1 MEENKELET
10 TTEEQA
16 SVTPA
21 AMMAR
26 KRLISQWPYRWLCGH
41 VADRGRYL
49 YRFSDPQHHDHEG

>member
-21 AMMAR
+21 ANNGEKKAYF
-26 KRLISQWPYRWLCGH
+26 S
-41 VADRGRYL
+41 VALSLALRPR
-49 YRFSDPQHHDHEG
+49 R

>member
-26 KRLISQWPYRWLCGH
+26 KKAYFS
-41 VADRGRYL
+41 VALSLALRPRC
-49 YRFSDPQHHDHEG
+49 

>member
-21 AMMAR
+21 ANNGE
-26 KRLISQWPYRWLCGH
+26 KKGLFLSGLIVGFAATLLIVGGKMCIR
-41 VADRGRYL
+41 DRPMR
-49 YRFSDPQHHDHEG
+49 PA

>member
-21 AMMAR
+21 ANDGEKKGLFLCLVNGQVDDFICRHVLMIGR
-26 KRLISQWPYRWLCGH
+26 RL
-41 VADRGRYL
+41 
-49 YRFSDPQHHDHEG
+49 PQHR

>member
-21 AMMAR
+21 ANNGE
-26 KRLISQWPYRWLCGH
+26 KKGLFLSGLIVGFAATLLSWAVSLSLFR
-41 VADRGRYL
+41 
-49 YRFSDPQHHDHEG
+49 STTS

>member
-21 AMMAR
+21 ANNGE
-26 KRLISQWPYRWLCGH
+26 KKGLFLSGLIVGFAATLLIVGGS
-41 VADRGRYL
+41 
-49 YRFSDPQHHDHEG
+49 FSDPQHHDHEG

>member
-21 AMMAR
+21 AKNEMR
-26 KRLISQWPYRWLCGH
+26 KKAYFS
-41 VADRGRYL
+41 VALSLALRPRC
-49 YRFSDPQHHDHEG
+49 

>member
-21 AMMAR
+21 ALSLALR
-26 KRLISQWPYRWLCGH
+26 PRC
-41 VADRGRYL
+41 
-49 YRFSDPQHHDHEG
+49 